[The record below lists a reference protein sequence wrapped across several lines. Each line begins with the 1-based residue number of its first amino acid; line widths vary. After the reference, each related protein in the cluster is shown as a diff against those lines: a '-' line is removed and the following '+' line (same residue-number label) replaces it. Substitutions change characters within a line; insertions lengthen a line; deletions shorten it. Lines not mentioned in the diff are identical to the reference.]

1 MLDLPIYIVDDD
13 DSVRDSLAFLLQEL
27 DYQIYTFSDGA
38 QFLQQAKI
46 AQPGCVLL
54 DSRMPIMRGQQVHQA
69 LKQHNSPLGI
79 VYLTGHGDV
88 PMAVEALQQGAVD
101 FLQKPVDYI
110 KLTQAIEKACHYSQQ
125 ALQTCHIQHA
135 FDSLTDREKE
145 ILRLIVQGMKNQQI
159 ADDLCIAVRT
169 VEVHR
174 SSLMKKFETKS
185 IAELVMQYSKLT
197 L

>member
-54 DSRMPIMRGQQVHQA
+54 DSRMPIMRGQQ
-69 LKQHNSPLGI
+69 
-79 VYLTGHGDV
+79 
-88 PMAVEALQQGAVD
+88 
-101 FLQKPVDYI
+101 
-110 KLTQAIEKACHYSQQ
+110 

-135 FDSLTDREKE
+135 FDSLTEREKE

-185 IAELVMQYSKLT
+185 ITELVMQYSK
-197 L
+197 